1 MFSDK
6 VNLGRLE
13 TVTDRYFNDGED
25 VYTTI
30 EKDVPTPTFPP
41 VAPPTS
47 VPVRSPTLPPSE
59 KQIVNSTI
67 VWTADDVY
75 ASDNASNG
83 ESDPEEENLTSP
95 DEAVTN
101 DGGDSGSDSDEPNFK
116 PDPMPGFGGGGT
128 GSGIGPGTEAGGG
141 PWIKDVPGSSGHSPS
156 APPQNIVSEGEG
168 VFQDSFT
175 DGSKEK
181 HNTGADTSGHSPAED
196 SSFSSE
202 AKQET
207 TTSKAQGKPSVFPNA
222 GSLPSATLSDGG
234 GMRRRE
240 TIQVKLI
247 WGVASAGKK
256 LNLWVTNGNDQDS
269 STSHGESTSI
279 NLADPSTQVWLLEVA
294 RMAKSN
300 PQLFVRQDKL
310 TWIERLE
317 DFSSYAGVEFPIPEH
332 LFSTYLQLL
341 KNKDGDFATMI
352 ENAIGTTSPGL
363 GGDYTFA
370 SITMM
375 VDAVEVESAAQNIS
389 MSEQIYTEWTAF
401 TAEINELAPPGVP
414 DVTAQSSIFLDA
426 YRVEATIDSTLVTW
440 IVANGLCLLVI
451 LLFIQNISLSFM
463 VMVTIL
469 LILFCLGGLLFSVY
483 RVPFGPVEALGVS
496 IFIGLSAN
504 YS

>member
-1 MFSDK
+1 M
-6 VNLGRLE
+6 
-13 TVTDRYFNDGED
+13 TDRYFNDGED

-47 VPVRSPTLPPSE
+47 VPVPSPTLPPSE
-59 KQIVNSTI
+59 KQLVNTTI
-67 VWTADDVY
+67 SITTWTAEDIY
-75 ASDNASNG
+75 ASDDSPNG
-83 ESDPEEENLTSP
+83 EDDPDEESLNKSDSSGSEVEQTGEAAPNNVEDSDPDP
-95 DEAVTN
+95 DK
-101 DGGDSGSDSDEPNFK
+101 PKFK
-116 PDPMPGFGGGGT
+116 PDLPGFGGGGT

-141 PWIKDVPGSSGHSPS
+141 SWIKDVPGSPGPSPS
-156 APPQNIVSEGEG
+156 AKPPNIVSEGEG
-168 VFQDSFT
+168 VFQDSF
-175 DGSKEK
+175 S
-181 HNTGADTSGHSPAED
+181 DTEN
-196 SSFSSE
+196 SSSSSE

-207 TTSKAQGKPSVFPNA
+207 TTSTSQGKPSVPPHA
-222 GSLPSATLSDGG
+222 GSLPSATLSDSE

-247 WGVASAGKK
+247 WGVASTGKK
-256 LNLWVTNGNDQDS
+256 LNLWMTNSKEQDS
-269 STSHGESTSI
+269 STSNEESTSI
-279 NLADPSTQVWLLEVA
+279 NLADPSTQAWLLEVA

-341 KNKDGDFATMI
+341 KTKDGDFATTI
-352 ENAIGTTSPGL
+352 QNAIGTTSPGL

-375 VDAVEVESAAQNIS
+375 VDAVEAESAAQNIS
-389 MSEQIYTEWTAF
+389 MSEQIYTEWAAF
-401 TAEINELAPPGVP
+401 AAEVNELTPPGVP

-426 YRVEATIDSTLVTW
+426 YRVDATIDSTLVTW

-463 VMVTIL
+463 VMMTIL
-469 LILFCLGGLLFSVY
+469 LTLFCLGGLLFSVY